1 MHQLN
6 YIEPVFRPPSEW
18 RSLIL
23 QVTNG
28 CSWNKCTFCEMYQGD
43 HKRFNHKHIE
53 DIKKDLQTAIN
64 SRMPVQRIFLA
75 DGDAM
80 TLSVRRLAEIL
91 TTIKEYFPNIQ
102 RVSAYCLPRNLLHK
116 KTEELAYLNSLGLK
130 LLYVGCETGDDELL
144 SLIEKGESYQS
155 SLKSL
160 KKITASGI
168 KSSIMILNGL
178 GGTQL
183 TRQHADNSARL
194 MNESQPDY
202 LSTLVVGFPKGMQR
216 FQRNFPGYIPLS
228 QQELFEETYR
238 FLNLLTLEKTIF
250 RSDHASNYLILK
262 GILNRDKDK
271 LIQQVETAIQH
282 PEQARLRNDHQRGF

>member
-1 MHQLN
+1 
-6 YIEPVFRPPSEW
+6 
-18 RSLIL
+18 
-23 QVTNG
+23 
-28 CSWNKCTFCEMYQGD
+28 MYQGD
-43 HKRFNHKHIE
+43 HKRFNHKHID